1 MVRLLG
7 SKSQPSRG
15 LHLDWAA
22 LDDARRPSDCRD
34 SRGRGPRGSVNAQR
48 GDPKR
53 NPSKKTIGIER
64 KLQPPEQNKGYRSA
78 SQPGEG

>member
-1 MVRLLG
+1 MVRFLG
-7 SKSQPSRG
+7 SRSQLNRG

-22 LDDARRPSDCRD
+22 SDDAGRPSDCRD

-64 KLQPPEQNKGYRSA
+64 KLQPPE
-78 SQPGEG
+78 